1 MMASGEQ
8 VVADRYPTVDEVTAT
23 ARRLALRRPGLC
35 RLRQIGSS
43 RAGEP
48 LWLLSIGHGSRNV
61 LVVAGPHA
69 NEMVGGATVLRLA
82 ERVSAEPRLV
92 AGADAAWHLLLC
104 ADPDGARLNEAV
116 PEGEFTML
124 GHYRHFFRPCAAEQ
138 PEWLAA
144 DGGLGDALP
153 ETRAL
158 IGVIDEL
165 RPVLQVSLHGI
176 DVGGSF
182 VQLTR
187 DIPRLAERIAKSAAE
202 FDIPLEAGSSDA
214 FHWPSPGPGVYLM
227 PPPARFRS
235 REDADFSTWTYLH
248 RYGGV
253 TAIAEVPMWA
263 CDRAADTSP
272 HPAAEHALRAAGE
285 ALRQGSHLVGRMI
298 AEAGPYAAAGD
309 DGSPLL
315 RAAAEI
321 AAVGPQLAADW
332 DPALRRPGRP
342 PLPPMTRARVSSV
355 EIYTQRLPLRAAS
368 MLLRFV
374 RGAADRAADRA
385 TDRATDRAAEP
396 SLALNELRGRLEQ
409 LVTDWCRSYES
420 AHRARWIPVRHQA
433 EQHARA
439 AIACFELLG

>member
-1 MMASGEQ
+1 MKAWGEGL
-8 VVADRYPTVDEVTAT
+8 ARDRYPTVDEVTAA
-23 ARRLALRRPGLC
+23 ARQLASRWPWLC
-35 RLRQIGSS
+35 RLRQVGRS

-48 LWLLSIGHGSRNV
+48 LWLLSVGHGQRNV

-82 ERVSAEPRLV
+82 ERVVVEDRLL
-92 AGADAAWHLLLC
+92 AGADAAWHFLLC

-144 DGGLGDALP
+144 DGRLSGALP

-158 IGVIDEL
+158 IEVIDEL
-165 RPVLQVSLHGI
+165 RPVLQISLHGI

-214 FHWPSPGPGVYLM
+214 FHWPSPGPGVYVM
-227 PPPARFRS
+227 PPPSGSRS
-235 REDADFSTWTYLH
+235 REDADHSTWTYLH

-263 CDRAADTSP
+263 CDSASDVSP
-272 HPAAEHALRAAGE
+272 HPAAEGALRTAGDT
-285 ALRQGSHLVGRMI
+285 LRHGSHLVQRLI
-298 AEAGPYAAAGD
+298 AEVRPLVADRDAG
-309 DGSPLL
+309 PLL

-332 DPALRRPGRP
+332 DPSLRRPGGP
-342 PLPPMTRARVSSV
+342 PLPVMTRARVSSV

-374 RGAADRAADRA
+374 RGV
-385 TDRATDRAAEP
+385 AEP
-396 SLALNELRGRLEQ
+396 SFALAEMRGRLEH
-409 LVTDWCRSYES
+409 LVTDWCRSYET

-439 AIACFELLG
+439 AIACFELLS

>member
-1 MMASGEQ
+1 MKASGGS
-8 VVADRYPTVDEVTAT
+8 VLCDDRYPTVDEVTAS
-23 ARRLALRRPGLC
+23 ARSLAVRMPSLC
-35 RLRQIGSS
+35 RLRQVGRS
-43 RAGEP
+43 RGGEP
-48 LWLLSIGHGSRNV
+48 LWLLSIGHGRRNV

-69 NEMVGGATVLRLA
+69 NEMIGGATVVRLA
-82 ERVSAEPRLV
+82 ERITTEQPRLL
-92 AGADAAWHLLLC
+92 AAADASWHFLLC

-116 PEGEFTML
+116 PETEFTML

-144 DGGLGDALP
+144 DGRLNDALP
-153 ETRAL
+153 ETQAL
-158 IGVIDEL
+158 IRVIDEL

-182 VQLTR
+182 VQLTH

-214 FHWPSPGPGVYLM
+214 FHWPSPGPGVYVM
-227 PPPARFRS
+227 PPPSRYRT
-235 REDADFSTWTYLH
+235 REDADHSTWTYAE

-272 HPAAEHALRAAGE
+272 HPAAGPALC
-285 ALRQGSHLVGRMI
+285 
-298 AEAGPYAAAGD
+298 AAGD
-309 DGSPLL
+309 ALRHGSQVVSRLIAEVRPHLADRDGGPLL

-321 AAVGPQLAADW
+321 AAVGPVLAADW
-332 DPALRRPGRP
+332 DPSLRGSAAP

-374 RGAADRAADRA
+374 RGI
-385 TDRATDRAAEP
+385 EP
-396 SLALNELRGRLEQ
+396 VPPLTELRGRLEH
-409 LVTDWCRSYES
+409 LVTDWCRAYET